1 MTSAKASLLRVL
13 NAVAYWG
20 SALMGLGM
28 TGIPNNLR
36 AQAVASWWLLWSL
49 VMLAQLICMFS
60 AMAYVWKH
68 HVNHP
73 LLIDCVGFHYIY
85 LCIVQVAGSSAFG
98 MARLPIVLQGCVLL
112 EWTVTQDSEH
122 GVISATFDY
131 EMKALG
137 QKAVGPSGAWGK
149 FWQTMMP
156 TSTFWLLRMPFNVHL
171 GWIVAAFA
179 LNIDALAAT
188 VGGNVFVQLILTAV
202 SVIGLAIAS
211 LVWLFGFDK
220 PRYTL
225 TLLMA
230 WAMVSDALLSVV
242 VCNPFE
248 RLPHKFAF
256 HFQQYWMSLRL
267 HQLKPLI
274 GEFTTLSSTKSEAWF
289 VSASVVCEFLVAL
302 TLIRFVHHFRFSQ
315 QEMTAKGAAGNDE
328 GVESLYVS
336 LL

>member
-20 SALMGLGM
+20 SVLMGLGM

-36 AQAVASWWLLWSL
+36 ARAVASWWLLWSL

-68 HVNHP
+68 RVNHP

-85 LCIVQVAGSSAFG
+85 LCLVQVAGSSAFG

-112 EWTVTQDSEH
+112 EWTVTQDREH
-122 GVISATFDY
+122 GVISATFEHENRRSGPED
-131 EMKALG
+131 G
-137 QKAVGPSGAWGK
+137 GPSRGLGSVLATGDA
-149 FWQTMMP
+149 P
-156 TSTFWLLRMPFNVHL
+156 LRF
-171 GWIVAAFA
+171 
-179 LNIDALAAT
+179 LAAP
-188 VGGNVFVQLILTAV
+188 AV

-211 LVWLFGFDK
+211 LVWLFAFDK

-230 WAMVSDALLSVV
+230 WAM
-242 VCNPFE
+242 
-248 RLPHKFAF
+248 
-256 HFQQYWMSLRL
+256 YWMSLRL

-289 VSASVVCEFLVAL
+289 VSASVVCELLVAL
-302 TLIRFVHHFRFSQ
+302 TLIRFVHHFRFAK
-315 QEMTAKGAAGNDE
+315 QEMKAKGATGNDE
-328 GVESLYVS
+328 DVHVESLYVS